1 MTGKAA
7 HIHAAAPGG
16 RRYLAAMTPEK
27 RADISNGIWLCAH
40 HADLIDRDEVTYT
53 PDMLRAMKREHELDC
68 DRKHRAALRGGEASL
83 DLIAIGPDIV
93 FCGELLGVDKSQWRL
108 HLQNFVDGDLHDLL
122 KFIERFERAPTIDR
136 YVLINSLGD
145 GRVLS
150 AAPSVNKELTGG
162 HMLTCP
168 IYPSAERITAAEL
181 PMDFALSEDH
191 DLMPTENGGI
201 AEVAGIAALPQTIK
215 TCLSSQKGESPF
227 HRDFGT
233 RFAKYFRLLAGSPW
247 LEQIL
252 KLEVIRQAA
261 IPYVDPLDNRQY
273 TPFQCVEQVY
283 GVELLAN
290 GPSEN
295 WLPIRLDLEVKGLGR
310 WQRDLSICVPTEE
323 VKRPSWH
330 ELMAGPLDR
339 IQS

>member
-1 MTGKAA
+1 M
-7 HIHAAAPGG
+7 
-16 RRYLAAMTPEK
+16 
-27 RADISNGIWLCAH
+27 
-40 HADLIDRDEVTYT
+40 
-53 PDMLRAMKREHELDC
+53 
-68 DRKHRAALRGGEASL
+68 
-83 DLIAIGPDIV
+83 
-93 FCGELLGVDKSQWRL
+93 
-108 HLQNFVDGDLHDLL
+108 QNFVEGDLHDLL

-136 YVLINSLGD
+136 YVLINSGD

-150 AAPSVNKELTGG
+150 AAPSVSKELTGG

-233 RFAKYFRLLAGSPW
+233 RFAKIFSPARRLSMARTDPKIGGHPSGRNPLC
-247 LEQIL
+247 
-252 KLEVIRQAA
+252 
-261 IPYVDPLDNRQY
+261 DPLDSRQY
-273 TPFQCVEQVY
+273 TPLQCVEQVY

-290 GPSEN
+290 VPSEN
-295 WLPIRLDLEVKGLGR
+295 WLPIRLDFEVKGLGR

-323 VKRPSWH
+323 VKRPSWQ